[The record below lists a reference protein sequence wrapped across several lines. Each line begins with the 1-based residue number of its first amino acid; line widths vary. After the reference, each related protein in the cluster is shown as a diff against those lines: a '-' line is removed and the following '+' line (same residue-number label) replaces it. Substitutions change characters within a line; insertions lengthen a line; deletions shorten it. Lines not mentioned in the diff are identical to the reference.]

1 MGRLTVSPGELLAA
15 ASTLRGVEGELAEG
29 GGGVGALGAGDV
41 GSPELAA
48 ALADFCERADA
59 VAAALTGAVT
69 TAGNKAGVASED
81 YLRADTLS
89 IPGSGP

>member
-1 MGRLTVSPGELLAA
+1 MGNFTVSPGELLAA
-15 ASTLRGVEGELAEG
+15 AATLQGVAGEFAEG
-29 GGGVGALGAGDV
+29 GTGVGALGAGDL

-69 TAGNKAGVASED
+69 TAGVKAGLASDD
-81 YLRADTLS
+81 YVRADTLS
-89 IPGSGP
+89 IPGVGR